1 MNKIEIVISSLIAL
15 ILLYIFIPKDK
26 IQIEKEEITSEIPS
40 IEAWKDTHEKWDGTD
55 GDVLKIKYIV
65 ETQNTKLWVRD
76 MAGRIIHETPFGTE
90 RSLYQKV
97 ERRMAENHQEIA
109 DRCHAI
115 IEQAEKQYL
124 GKFFFTDDTGLQ
136 AMKLTHLV
144 DEG

>member
-76 MAGRIIHETPFGTE
+76 MAGRIIHETPFTIDP
-90 RSLYQKV
+90 YPK
-97 ERRMAENHQEIA
+97 
-109 DRCHAI
+109 
-115 IEQAEKQYL
+115 
-124 GKFFFTDDTGLQ
+124 
-136 AMKLTHLV
+136 
-144 DEG
+144 